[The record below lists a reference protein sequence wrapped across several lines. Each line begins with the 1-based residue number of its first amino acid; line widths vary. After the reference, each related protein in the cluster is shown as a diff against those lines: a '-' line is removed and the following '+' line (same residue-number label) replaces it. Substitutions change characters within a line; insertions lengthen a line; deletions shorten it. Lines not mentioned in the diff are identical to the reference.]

1 MIALGVLSSNYVSL
15 LGDVGAIPTQ
25 LDKILD
31 GVQRCL
37 LFLLGGGLILI
48 LVAFALTIL
57 Q

>member
-15 LGDVGAIPTQ
+15 LEDVGAKPTQ

-48 LVAFALTIL
+48 LVAFTLTIL